1 MAANTDKRL
10 SEALDWLKRNGA
22 RKTRDGMAGYGITA
36 EKAFGVTMGDMKKL
50 GKQLG
55 RDHALADGLWKSGW
69 YEARMLTAFV
79 DEPEKVTAQQMDR
92 WCREFDNWSV
102 CDTVCFH
109 LFDRTPHALKMV
121 DKWAKAKGEFQKRA
135 AFALLACVALH
146 DKQMPDKPFID
157 RLPLIEQGS
166 TDERN
171 FVKKAVVWALRS
183 IGERSPALNKQCVAL
198 AGKLAATDD
207 ATARWIGKDALKGLT
222 SPAAKKRLAKK

>member
-1 MAANTDKRL
+1 
-10 SEALDWLKRNGA
+10 
-22 RKTRDGMAGYGITA
+22 
-36 EKAFGVTMGDMKKL
+36 
-50 GKQLG
+50 
-55 RDHALADGLWKSGW
+55 
-69 YEARMLTAFV
+69 
-79 DEPEKVTAQQMDR
+79 
-92 WCREFDNWSV
+92 
-102 CDTVCFH
+102 
-109 LFDRTPHALKMV
+109 
-121 DKWAKAKGEFQKRA
+121 
-135 AFALLACVALH
+135 
-146 DKQMPDKPFID
+146 MPDKPFID